1 MASHIKGSVK
11 GTLSL
16 VSSCTPVIIQKEKAV
31 PKSPGRIHL
40 LFFPLKEA
48 FSIFSISRYSARKV
62 KTEKILLVKAIA
74 SPPVFSIRDSAHT
87 PAKERSA
94 ASSLLFHS
102 LCFSY
107 AIIAV
112 SFFSMPFYSNISFP
126 VILPSHN
133 SQFL

>member
-40 LFFPLKEA
+40 LLFPTKEA
-48 FSIFSISRYSARKV
+48 FSTFSISRYSARKV

-74 SPPVFSIRDSAHT
+74 SPPGFSIRDNAHT
-87 PAKERSA
+87 PAKERST

-107 AIIAV
+107 AIIAFF
-112 SFFSMPFYSNISFP
+112 FFSMPFCSNISFLL
-126 VILPSHN
+126 IFPSH
-133 SQFL
+133 SSLFP